1 MLGQVK
7 RRKKWPPR
15 KIEILFP
22 FTTLNT
28 LCLSSVWWNF
38 EVRRRGLPECLKRSC
53 SRVAVPHISTKGLP
67 RRAHNSFA
75 LDRRATVLYCLFC
88 QHLLF
93 HSLLQQSAAVATNV
107 PDLFFL
113 TSFVFV
119 SKMHHS
125 LLLAPSFISGRTD
138 TGIHQI
144 LLQEMMH
151 ETLLVLQLALCL
163 CFRERALQKQG
174 KLHFAQA

>member
-1 MLGQVK
+1 MDNLILHTLSIYITTPTPKMNHREKAHDFQACHQHAIRWAKTMK
-7 RRKKWPPR
+7 RKRDSIGSQSCSVRSNGEKKWPPR

-93 HSLLQQSAAVATNV
+93 HSLLQ
-107 PDLFFL
+107 
-113 TSFVFV
+113 
-119 SKMHHS
+119 
-125 LLLAPSFISGRTD
+125 
-138 TGIHQI
+138 
-144 LLQEMMH
+144 
-151 ETLLVLQLALCL
+151 
-163 CFRERALQKQG
+163 
-174 KLHFAQA
+174 